1 MPEQPFRSGFIAIIG
16 RPNAG
21 KSTLLNRILGEKIV
35 ITSAKPQTTRNRVQG
50 IHNLPGYQVVFID
63 TPGIHAAK
71 SRLNRYM
78 VDEALASLK
87 EVDGVIF
94 LVDAAASPEP
104 QEALAAELFTG
115 GSSPPVI
122 LALNKTDLV
131 DEERNFRLMERFG
144 RIPSFHSYVPL
155 SAATGAGVDRLLDV
169 VCTLLPEGPRYF
181 PDDILTDL
189 PERFIVAEIVREKV
203 FRLTHEE
210 IPYSVAVT
218 VESFTERPN
227 GVIAIAA
234 VITVE
239 RDTQKGIVIGRRG
252 ELLKRVGSE
261 ARREIEDLLQAKV
274 FLELFVRVRKNWT
287 DNPNMLKEFG
297 YQ

>member
-1 MPEQPFRSGFIAIIG
+1 MANEPFRSGFIAIIG

-35 ITSAKPQTTRNRVQG
+35 ITSDKPQTTRNRVQG
-50 IHNLPGYQVVFID
+50 IHNLPGYQIIFID

-71 SRLNRYM
+71 SRLNKYM

-94 LVDAAASPEP
+94 MVDATAS
-104 QEALAAELFTG
+104 QEEQEQLVVEVLGPST
-115 GSSPPVI
+115 PPVI
-122 LALNKTDLV
+122 LALNKIDLV
-131 DEERNFRLMERFG
+131 EQVRATRLMERFTS
-144 RIPSFHSYVPL
+144 RHLFRDVIAL
-155 SAATGAGVDRLLDV
+155 SAATGDGVESLVSLV
-169 VCTLLPEGPRYF
+169 SSLLPEGPQYF

-189 PERFIVAEIVREKV
+189 PERFIAAEIIREKV

-218 VESFTERPN
+218 VESFKEREN
-227 GVIAIAA
+227 GRIAIGA
-234 VITVE
+234 VVTVE
-239 RDTQKGIVIGRRG
+239 RDSQKGIIIGRKG
-252 ELLKRVGSE
+252 EMLKKIGTE
-261 ARREIEDLLQAKV
+261 ARKEIEDLLQTKV